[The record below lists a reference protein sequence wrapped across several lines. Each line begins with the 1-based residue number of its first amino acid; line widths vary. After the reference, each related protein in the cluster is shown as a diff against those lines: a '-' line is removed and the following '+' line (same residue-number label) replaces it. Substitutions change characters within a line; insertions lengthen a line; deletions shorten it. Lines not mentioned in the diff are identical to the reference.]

1 MNGSVIIPDKETA
14 KALNDLARHRMILK
28 VLADIR
34 MDLDICEMEGW
45 DKAEYINQLKDLLNS
60 FETKGDHHD

>member
-60 FETKGDHHD
+60 FETKGGT